1 MKHLKVGDQAPE
13 FTSKDQNGASVSLSD
28 FQGKRVV
35 IYFYPKDNTPG
46 CTTQAC
52 NLRDNYDALLNEGI
66 VILGVSADGEKSHQ
80 KFITKFDL
88 PFPLLAD
95 EEKELINLYGVWG
108 EKKFMGRIYDG
119 IHRTT
124 FIMNENH
131 EIIEIIERP
140 KNKDHAR
147 EILDVYNAVNAST

>member
-1 MKHLKVGDQAPE
+1 MKHLKVGDKAPE
-13 FTSKDQNGASVSLSD
+13 FNSKDELDKNVSLND
-28 FQGKRVV
+28 FKGKKVV

-52 NLRDNYDALLNEGI
+52 NLRDNYELLQKEGI
-66 VILGVSADGEKSHQ
+66 VILGVSADNAKAHE
-80 KFITKFDL
+80 KFINKFDL

-95 EEKELINLYGVWG
+95 TDKELINLYGVWG

-124 FIMNENH
+124 FLLNESH
-131 EIIEIIERP
+131 VIVGIIEKP
-140 KNKDHAR
+140 KTKYHSE
-147 EILDVYNAVNAST
+147 EILEIYSTNK